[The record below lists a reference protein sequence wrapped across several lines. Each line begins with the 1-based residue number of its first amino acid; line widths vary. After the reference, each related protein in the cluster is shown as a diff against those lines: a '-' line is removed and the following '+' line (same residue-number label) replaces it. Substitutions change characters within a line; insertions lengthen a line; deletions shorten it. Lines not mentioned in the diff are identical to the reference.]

1 MAISRSL
8 HSCLFIIHL
17 INFLGYPRNLIQVS
31 LLSHTLIF
39 LELNSS
45 ALRTTPELNL
55 SSIFLLKNLENF
67 GDNLTEKMATTTDAC
82 FFTMEVKQNPILDNS
97 EGKGNNIN
105 KTQST
110 RTNSLTRRRS
120 LHNVTVQSRSGI
132 FERSQS
138 QISIKD

>member
-67 GDNLTEKMATTTDAC
+67 GDNLTLRKWQPQQMHVFSLWKLSRTPYWITVRERETT
-82 FFTMEVKQNPILDNS
+82 
-97 EGKGNNIN
+97 
-105 KTQST
+105 
-110 RTNSLTRRRS
+110 
-120 LHNVTVQSRSGI
+120 
-132 FERSQS
+132 
-138 QISIKD
+138 